1 MSEPTTSASA
11 SNNTGRRSSSPYS
24 STTAAAT
31 GSGGAPVFPAMK
43 KAKSQ
48 GGACSLDG
56 NKNGQQQITPHVHFG
71 AHSPMIEDDP
81 SDGAMEASPSSAFLD
96 AACLHQEEE
105 SPPICLGRRPRLRI
119 LRKSLCMFYWQ
130 LCEEALSTP
139 LLKLI
144 YPIDQFLDFVCE
156 AKPTLPS
163 NFEENTWATL
173 KSAISAI
180 FLKQPD
186 PCDLEKLYQAVND
199 LCLHKMGGTLYQRI
213 EKECEE
219 FICAALQALVGQSE
233 DLVVFLSLV
242 EKCWQDFCDQMLMI
256 RGIALYLDR
265 TYVKQNPNVRSLWD
279 MGLQLFRKHL
289 SLASEVEH
297 KTVFGLLKMIE
308 SERLGEAVD
317 RTLLS
322 HLLKFFTAL
331 GIYPESFEKPFLE
344 CTSEFYAAEGVKYI
358 QQSDVPDYLKHVE
371 MPTLPGCKYKKA
383 ISSYCRKATSE
394 RHISAISDKGFT
406 VLMDGKRIEDL
417 HRMYVLFSRV
427 NALESLR
434 QSLNQYIRRTGQGM
448 VMDEEKDKDM
458 VSCLLEFK
466 ANLDRIWEESFL
478 KNEAFSNTIK
488 DAFEYLINLRQ
499 NKPAELIAKFV
510 DEKLRAGNKGAS
522 EEELEGTLDKV
533 LVLFRFIQGKDVFE
547 AFYKKDLAKRL
558 LLGKSASIDAEK
570 SMITKLKTE
579 CGSQF
584 TNKLEGMFKDIE
596 LSKEINE
603 SFKQSSQARTKLP
616 SGIEMSVHVL
626 TTGYWP
632 TYPPMDVRLPHEL
645 NVYQDIFKEFYL
657 SKYSGRRLMWQNSLG
672 HCVLKAEFPKGKK
685 ELAVSLFQ
693 TVVLMLFNDAQK
705 LSFQD
710 IKDSTG
716 IEDKELRR
724 TLQSL
729 ACGKFRVLNKIPKGR
744 DVEDE
749 DTFVFNDQFN
759 APLYRIKVNAI
770 QMKETVEENTSTTE
784 RVFQDRQYQ
793 VDAAIVRIMKT
804 RKMLSHTLLIT
815 ELFQQNARNKG
826 LYRQFFATLCTLKSV
841 KRSDGL
847 ADSGR
852 GGRGII
858 VIFIGNERGVEGGG
872 GGFVVGIVI
881 RVEIVIYGFAA
892 FLETGFARDL
902 DRTPAQ
908 RHRCYGYQRRRHR
921 PHLRRSLVCFLTR
934 SSLLSGA
941 LGKRIKLLAVKW
953 AGSRRAVWPN
963 EVKQAHYDI
972 S

>member
-1 MSEPTTSASA
+1 MSQPNTSTSPATSASA
-11 SNNTGRRSSSPYS
+11 STSASTSTSAVPGKRSSSPHS
-24 STTAAAT
+24 SAT
-31 GSGGAPVFPAMK
+31 PTSTGVGAVPVVPAMK

-48 GGACSLDG
+48 AVACSLDG
-56 NKNGQQQITPHVHFG
+56 NKNGQQQITPHVHF
-71 AHSPMIEDDP
+71 AEPPVHSPMMEDDP
-81 SDGAMEASPSSAFLD
+81 SDVVMEASPSSTVFGRGVSASGGGVTANLSRKK
-96 AACLHQEEE
+96 AT
-105 SPPICLGRRPRLRI
+105 PPQPT
-119 LRKSLCMFYWQ
+119 K
-130 LCEEALSTP
+130 
-139 LLKLI
+139 KLVI
-144 YPIDQFLDFVCE
+144 KLVK

-173 KSAISAI
+173 KSAINAI

-199 LCLHKMGGTLYQRI
+199 LCLHKMGGSLYQRI

-219 FICAALQALVGQSE
+219 FISAALQTLVGQSE
-233 DLVVFLSLV
+233 DLAVFLSLV

-265 TYVKQNPNVRSLWD
+265 TYVKQTPNVRSLWD

-317 RTLLS
+317 RTLLN
-322 HLLKFFTAL
+322 HLLKMFTAL
-331 GIYPESFEKPFLE
+331 GIYAESFEKPFLE
-344 CTSEFYAAEGVKYI
+344 ATSEFYAAEGTKYM
-358 QQSDVPDYLKHVE
+358 QQSDVPDYLRHVE
-371 MPTLPGCKYKKA
+371 IRLQEEHERCLLYLDAST
-383 ISSYCRKATSE
+383 RKPLVATAERQLLE
-394 RHISAISDKGFT
+394 RHISAILDKGFMI
-406 VLMDGKRIEDL
+406 LMDAKRIEDL
-417 HRMYVLFSRV
+417 QRLYLLFSRV

-434 QSLNQYIRRTGQGM
+434 QSLSQYIRRTGQGI

-458 VSCLLEFK
+458 VSSLLEFK
-466 ANLDRIWEESFL
+466 ANLDRIWEESFS
-478 KNEAFSNTIK
+478 KNEAFGNTIK
-488 DAFEYLINLRQ
+488 DAFEHLINIRQ
-499 NKPAELIAKFV
+499 NRPAELIAKFV
-510 DEKLRAGNKGAS
+510 DEKLRSGNKGAS
-522 EEELEGTLDKV
+522 EEELEGTLDRV

-616 SGIEMSVHVL
+616 SRPRLNNRVL
-626 TTGYWP
+626 AYIST
-632 TYPPMDVRLPHEL
+632 MDVRLPHEL

-693 TVVLMLFNDAQK
+693 
-705 LSFQD
+705 QD
-710 IKDSTG
+710 IKESTG

-729 ACGKFRVLNKIPKGR
+729 ACGKFRVLQKIPKGR

-749 DTFVFNDQFN
+749 DSFMFNDQFT
-759 APLYRIKVNAI
+759 APLYRLKVNAI

-804 RKMLSHTLLIT
+804 RKVLSHTLLIT
-815 ELFQQNARNKG
+815 ELFQQ
-826 LYRQFFATLCTLKSV
+826 LKFPI
-841 KRSDGL
+841 KP
-847 ADSGR
+847 AD
-852 GGRGII
+852 
-858 VIFIGNERGVEGGG
+858 
-872 GGFVVGIVI
+872 
-881 RVEIVIYGFAA
+881 
-892 FLETGFARDL
+892 LK
-902 DRTPAQ
+902 
-908 RHRCYGYQRRRHR
+908 
-921 PHLRRSLVCFLTR
+921 
-934 SSLLSGA
+934 
-941 LGKRIKLLAVKW
+941 KRIESLIDREYLERDKNNPQIYNYLA
-953 AGSRRAVWPN
+953 
-963 EVKQAHYDI
+963 
-972 S
+972 

>member
-1 MSEPTTSASA
+1 MLFYVSTQHFHHPATSASA
-11 SNNTGRRSSSPYS
+11 SASASTSTSTSTSTSAVPVKRSSSPHS
-24 STTAAAT
+24 STTPTAT
-31 GSGGAPVFPAMK
+31 GVGAVPVVPAMK

-48 GGACSLDG
+48 AVACSLDG
-56 NKNGQQQITPHVHFG
+56 NKNGQQQITPHVHF
-71 AHSPMIEDDP
+71 AETPVHSPMMEDDP
-81 SDGAMEASPSSAFLD
+81 SDVVMEASPSSTVFGRGVSASGGGVTANLSRKKATPPQPTKKLESAFQPNNAHSSWTMPVSLD
-96 AACLHQEEE
+96 RVTSLFDNQNSCAAKC
-105 SPPICLGRRPRLRI
+105 RLAEPVWVECG
-119 LRKSLCMFYWQ
+119 LMLVFHTD
-130 LCEEALSTP
+130 ALP
-139 LLKLI
+139 CV
-144 YPIDQFLDFVCE
+144 PA

-173 KSAISAI
+173 KSAINAI

-199 LCLHKMGGTLYQRI
+199 LCLHKMGGSLYQRI
-213 EKECEE
+213 EKDCGE
-219 FICAALQALVGQSE
+219 FISAALQTLVGQSE
-233 DLVVFLSLV
+233 DLAVFLSLV

-265 TYVKQNPNVRSLWD
+265 TYVKQTPNVRSLWD

-308 SERLGEAVD
+308 SE
-317 RTLLS
+317 
-322 HLLKFFTAL
+322 
-331 GIYPESFEKPFLE
+331 SFEKPFLE
-344 CTSEFYAAEGVKYI
+344 ATSEFYAAEGTKYM

-371 MPTLPGCKYKKA
+371 IRLQEEHERCLLYLDAST
-383 ISSYCRKATSE
+383 RKPLVATAE
-394 RHISAISDKGFT
+394 RQLLVRHISAILDKGFMI
-406 VLMDGKRIEDL
+406 LMDAKRIEDL
-417 HRMYVLFSRV
+417 QRLYLLFSRV

-434 QSLNQYIRRTGQGM
+434 QSLSQYIRRTGQGI

-458 VSCLLEFK
+458 VSSLLEFK
-466 ANLDRIWEESFL
+466 ANLDRIWEESFS
-478 KNEAFSNTIK
+478 KNEAFGNTIK
-488 DAFEYLINLRQ
+488 DAFEHLINIRQ
-499 NKPAELIAKFV
+499 NRPAELIAKFV
-510 DEKLRAGNKGAS
+510 DEKLRSGNKGAS
-522 EEELEGTLDKV
+522 EEELEGTLDRV

-584 TNKLEGMFKDIE
+584 TNKLEGMFKVGVAVVEMLFFFAPGFFCYRFPIITSEDIE

-616 SGIEMSVHVL
+616 SGIEMSV
-626 TTGYWP
+626 TYWP

-645 NVYQDIFKEFYL
+645 NVYQEFYL

-710 IKDSTG
+710 IKESTG

-729 ACGKFRVLNKIPKGR
+729 ACGKFRVLQKIPKGR

-749 DTFVFNDQFN
+749 DSFMFNDQFT
-759 APLYRIKVNAI
+759 APLYRLKVNAI

-804 RKMLSHTLLIT
+804 RKVLSHTLLIT
-815 ELFQQNARNKG
+815 ELFQQ
-826 LYRQFFATLCTLKSV
+826 LKFPI
-841 KRSDGL
+841 KP
-847 ADSGR
+847 AD
-852 GGRGII
+852 
-858 VIFIGNERGVEGGG
+858 
-872 GGFVVGIVI
+872 
-881 RVEIVIYGFAA
+881 
-892 FLETGFARDL
+892 LK
-902 DRTPAQ
+902 
-908 RHRCYGYQRRRHR
+908 
-921 PHLRRSLVCFLTR
+921 
-934 SSLLSGA
+934 
-941 LGKRIKLLAVKW
+941 KRIESLIDREYLERDKNNPQIYNYLA
-953 AGSRRAVWPN
+953 
-963 EVKQAHYDI
+963 
-972 S
+972 

>member
-1 MSEPTTSASA
+1 MLQFNKEAKSFICLDGLFHLSLFEVL
-11 SNNTGRRSSSPYS
+11 RIC
-24 STTAAAT
+24 
-31 GSGGAPVFPAMK
+31 PVF
-43 KAKSQ
+43 S
-48 GGACSLDG
+48 
-56 NKNGQQQITPHVHFG
+56 IT
-71 AHSPMIEDDP
+71 
-81 SDGAMEASPSSAFLD
+81 
-96 AACLHQEEE
+96 
-105 SPPICLGRRPRLRI
+105 
-119 LRKSLCMFYWQ
+119 
-130 LCEEALSTP
+130 
-139 LLKLI
+139 
-144 YPIDQFLDFVCE
+144 
-156 AKPTLPS
+156 KPTLPT

-199 LCLHKMGGTLYQRI
+199 LCLHKMGGSLYQRI
-213 EKECEE
+213 EKECEVH
-219 FICAALQALVGQSE
+219 ISTALQSLVGQSE

-242 EKCWQDFCDQMLMI
+242 EKSWQDFCDQMLMI

-265 TYVKQNPNVRSLWD
+265 TYVKQTPNVRSLWD
-279 MGLQLFRKHL
+279 MGLQLFRRHL
-289 SLASEVEH
+289 SLAAEVEH

-317 RTLLS
+317 RTLLN
-322 HLLKFFTAL
+322 HLLKMFTAL
-331 GIYPESFEKPFLE
+331 GIYAESFEKPFLDR
-344 CTSEFYAAEGVKYI
+344 TSEFYAAEGVKYM
-358 QQSDVPDYLKHVE
+358 QQSDVPDYLNHVE
-371 MPTLPGCKYKKA
+371 IRLHEEHERSLLYLDAST
-383 ISSYCRKATSE
+383 RKPLIATAERQLLE
-394 RHISAISDKGFT
+394 RHISAILDKVGFMM
-406 VLMDGKRIEDL
+406 LMDGNRSEDL
-417 HRMYVLFSRV
+417 QRMYLLFLKV

-434 QSLNQYIRRTGQGM
+434 QALSSYIRRTGQGI

-466 ANLDRIWEESFL
+466 ASLDTIWEESFSR
-478 KNEAFSNTIK
+478 NEAFCNTIK
-488 DAFEYLINLRQ
+488 DSFEHLINLRQ
-499 NKPAELIAKFV
+499 NRPAELIAKFL
-510 DEKLRAGNKGAS
+510 DEKLRAGNKGTS

-570 SMITKLKTE
+570 SMISKLKTE

-693 TVVLMLFNDAQK
+693 TVVLMLFNDANK

-716 IEDKELRR
+716 IEDNELRR

-729 ACGKFRVLNKIPKGR
+729 ACGKVRVLQKLPKGR
-744 DVEDE
+744 EVEDDDLFE
-749 DTFVFNDQFN
+749 FNDVFT

-770 QMKETVEENTSTTE
+770 QMKETVEENASTTE

-804 RKMLSHTLLIT
+804 RKVLSHTLLIT
-815 ELFQQNARNKG
+815 ELFQQ
-826 LYRQFFATLCTLKSV
+826 LKFPI
-841 KRSDGL
+841 KP
-847 ADSGR
+847 AD
-852 GGRGII
+852 
-858 VIFIGNERGVEGGG
+858 
-872 GGFVVGIVI
+872 
-881 RVEIVIYGFAA
+881 
-892 FLETGFARDL
+892 LK
-902 DRTPAQ
+902 
-908 RHRCYGYQRRRHR
+908 
-921 PHLRRSLVCFLTR
+921 
-934 SSLLSGA
+934 
-941 LGKRIKLLAVKW
+941 KRIESLIDREYLERDKNNPQIYNYLA
-953 AGSRRAVWPN
+953 
-963 EVKQAHYDI
+963 
-972 S
+972 

>member
-1 MSEPTTSASA
+1 MSQPNTSTST
-11 SNNTGRRSSSPYS
+11 NPGKRSFSPYS
-24 STTAAAT
+24 SSTTSVAGAAA
-31 GSGGAPVFPAMK
+31 SPIFPAMK

-48 GGACSLDG
+48 AATCSLDG
-56 NKNGQQQITPHVHFG
+56 SKNGQQQQSTPHVHF
-71 AHSPMIEDDP
+71 ADPPALSPMIEDDP
-81 SDGAMEASPSSAFLD
+81 NDVVMEASSPSNPFGRGV
-96 AACLHQEEE
+96 AASGGGVTSNL
-105 SPPICLGRRPRLRI
+105 SRKKATPPQPA
-119 LRKSLCMFYWQ
+119 K
-130 LCEEALSTP
+130 
-139 LLKLI
+139 KLVI
-144 YPIDQFLDFVCE
+144 KLNK
-156 AKPTLPS
+156 AKPTLPT

-173 KSAISAI
+173 KSAIGAI
-180 FLKQPD
+180 FLKQPN

-199 LCLHKMGGTLYQRI
+199 LCLHKMGGSLYQRI
-213 EKECEE
+213 EKECEAY
-219 FICAALQALVGQSE
+219 ISAALQSLVGQSE

-242 EKCWQDFCDQMLMI
+242 QKCWQDFCDQMLMI

-265 TYVKQNPNVRSLWD
+265 TYVKQTPNVRSLWD
-279 MGLQLFRKHL
+279 MGLQLFHKHL

-308 SERLGEAVD
+308 GERLGEAVD
-317 RTLLS
+317 RTLLN
-322 HLLKFFTAL
+322 HLLKMFTAL
-331 GIYPESFEKPFLE
+331 GIYPESFEKSFLE
-344 CTSEFYAAEGVKYI
+344 GTSEFYAAEGVKYM
-358 QQSDVPDYLKHVE
+358 QQADVPDYLKHVE
-371 MPTLPGCKYKKA
+371 IRLQEEHERCLLYLDAST
-383 ISSYCRKATSE
+383 RKPLVATAERQLLE
-394 RHISAISDKGFT
+394 RHGFT
-406 VLMDGKRIEDL
+406 MLMDGKRIDDL
-417 HRMYVLFSRV
+417 QRMYTLFSKV

-434 QSLNQYIRRTGQGM
+434 QALNQYIRRTGHSI
-448 VMDEEKDKDM
+448 VMDEEKDKEM
-458 VSCLLEFK
+458 VSNLLDFK
-466 ANLDRIWEESFL
+466 ANLDRIWEDSFC
-478 KNEAFSNTIK
+478 KNESFSNTIK
-488 DAFEYLINLRQ
+488 DAFEHLINIRQ
-499 NKPAELIAKFV
+499 NRPAELIAKFV
-510 DEKLRAGNKGAS
+510 DEKLRAGNKGTS

-645 NVYQDIFKEFYL
+645 NVYQEFYL

-710 IKDSTG
+710 IKESTG

-729 ACGKFRVLNKIPKGR
+729 ACGKFRVLLKNPKGR
-744 DVEDE
+744 DVED
-749 DTFVFNDQFN
+749 DDDFVFNDQFA

-770 QMKETVEENTSTTE
+770 QMKETVEENASTTE

-804 RKMLSHTLLIT
+804 RKVLSHTLLIT
-815 ELFQQNARNKG
+815 ELFQQ
-826 LYRQFFATLCTLKSV
+826 LKFPI
-841 KRSDGL
+841 KP
-847 ADSGR
+847 AD
-852 GGRGII
+852 
-858 VIFIGNERGVEGGG
+858 
-872 GGFVVGIVI
+872 
-881 RVEIVIYGFAA
+881 
-892 FLETGFARDL
+892 LK
-902 DRTPAQ
+902 
-908 RHRCYGYQRRRHR
+908 
-921 PHLRRSLVCFLTR
+921 
-934 SSLLSGA
+934 
-941 LGKRIKLLAVKW
+941 KRIESLIDREYLERDKSNPQVYNYLA
-953 AGSRRAVWPN
+953 
-963 EVKQAHYDI
+963 
-972 S
+972 

>member
-1 MSEPTTSASA
+1 MSPPTKRSLSNASSNATA
-11 SNNTGRRSSSPYS
+11 SSSSSSP
-24 STTAAAT
+24 
-31 GSGGAPVFPAMK
+31 PPHFQPPMK

-48 GGACSLDG
+48 AVACSLDP
-56 NKNGQQQITPHVHFG
+56 NKSGLHNHHNQDDNDVVF
-71 AHSPMIEDDP
+71 DP
-81 SDGAMEASPSSAFLD
+81 SSMALD
-96 AACLHQEEE
+96 DDSKSDDARAPATANL
-105 SPPICLGRRPRLRI
+105 SRKKATPPQPA
-119 LRKSLCMFYWQ
+119 K
-130 LCEEALSTP
+130 
-139 LLKLI
+139 KLVI
-144 YPIDQFLDFVCE
+144 KLVK
-156 AKPTLPS
+156 AKPTLPT
-163 NFEENTWATL
+163 NFEEDTWAKL
-173 KSAISAI
+173 KSAINAI

-186 PCDLEKLYQAVND
+186 SCDLEKLYQAVNN
-199 LCLHKMGGTLYQRI
+199 LCLHKMGGSLYQRI

-219 FICAALQALVGQSE
+219 HISVALRSLVGQSP

-242 EKCWQDFCDQMLMI
+242 EKCWQDLCDQMLMI

-265 TYVKQNPNVRSLWD
+265 TYVKQTPNVRSLWD

-289 SLASEVEH
+289 SLSPEVEH
-297 KTVFGLLKMIE
+297 KTVTGLLRMIE

-317 RTLLS
+317 RTLLN
-322 HLLKFFTAL
+322 HLLKMFTAL
-331 GIYPESFEKPFLE
+331 GIYSESFEKPFLE
-344 CTSEFYAAEGVKYI
+344 CTSEFYAAEGMKFM
-358 QQSDVPDYLKHVE
+358 QESDVPDYLKHVE
-371 MPTLPGCKYKKA
+371 MRLHEEHERCVLYLDALT
-383 ISSYCRKATSE
+383 RKPLIAMAERQLLE
-394 RHISAISDKGFT
+394 RHILAILEKGFMM
-406 VLMDGKRIEDL
+406 LMDGHRIEDL
-417 HRMYVLFSRV
+417 QRMYSLFSRV

-434 QSLNQYIRRTGQGM
+434 QALSSYIRRTGQGI
-448 VMDEEKDKDM
+448 VMDEEEKDKDM
-458 VSCLLEFK
+458 VPSLLEFK
-466 ANLDRIWEESFL
+466 ALLDSILEESFS
-478 KNEAFSNTIK
+478 KNEAFCNTLK
-488 DAFEYLINLRQ
+488 DAFEHLINLRQ
-499 NKPAELIAKFV
+499 NRPAELIAKFL
-510 DEKLRAGNKGAS
+510 DEKLRAGNKGTS

-570 SMITKLKTE
+570 SMISKLKTE

-672 HCVLKAEFPKGKK
+672 HCVLKADFPKGKK

-729 ACGKFRVLNKIPKGR
+729 ACGKVRVLQKLPKGR
-744 DVEDE
+744 DVED
-749 DTFVFNDQFN
+749 DDSFIFNEGFT

-804 RKMLSHTLLIT
+804 RKVLSHTLLIT
-815 ELFQQNARNKG
+815 ELFQQG
-826 LYRQFFATLCTLKSV
+826 DQ
-841 KRSDGL
+841 
-847 ADSGR
+847 
-852 GGRGII
+852 
-858 VIFIGNERGVEGGG
+858 
-872 GGFVVGIVI
+872 
-881 RVEIVIYGFAA
+881 
-892 FLETGFARDL
+892 RDNMI
-902 DRTPAQ
+902 
-908 RHRCYGYQRRRHR
+908 
-921 PHLRRSLVCFLTR
+921 
-934 SSLLSGA
+934 SSC
-941 LGKRIKLLAVKW
+941 
-953 AGSRRAVWPN
+953 
-963 EVKQAHYDI
+963 I
-972 S
+972 STYSC